1 MRSDWRVRLLGA
13 LVALAAL
20 PAAFLVP
27 EPAGGVLAAGL
38 AVTGLFVA
46 VVAAERAV
54 PAPAAE
60 ALVRGGARGLE
71 QVARGLKLSGRPVYV
86 HDQGNVGEERLF
98 LPASDARKPVP
109 ILDADT
115 AAYAGAAGTMAGL
128 AFAPP
133 GLALV
138 QRHEADT
145 GAELARADISDVE
158 QFLRSLGS
166 THDLARGLRVSAEG
180 GRVDVSFA
188 AGAVRPPCLDDPS
201 QPLCERTG
209 CALCQAVGC
218 ALARSLNRPVAV
230 AGATVEAPR
239 VTLRFDAGEELA

>member
-27 EPAGGVLAAGL
+27 EPTGGVLAAGL

-60 ALVRGGARGLE
+60 ALVRGGARELD
-71 QVARGLKLSGRPVYV
+71 QVARGLKLSGRPIYV

-98 LPASDARKPVP
+98 LPAGASPKPVP

-115 AAYAGAAGTMAGL
+115 VAYAGAGGTMAGL
-128 AFAPP
+128 ALAPP

-138 QRHEADT
+138 RQHESSTGASLPEADA
-145 GAELARADISDVE
+145 AELER
-158 QFLRSLGS
+158 FLQSLGA
-166 THDLARGLRVSAEG
+166 THDLARGLRVGVEG
-180 GRVDVSFA
+180 DRFEVAFA
-188 AGAVRPPCLDDPS
+188 AGAVRPPCLDEPAE
-201 QPLCERTG
+201 PLCERTG

-218 ALARSLNRPVAV
+218 ALARSLGRPVAV
-230 AGATVEAPR
+230 EGATVEGPR
-239 VTLRFDAGEELA
+239 VTLRYEAGERLA